1 LLVKYCPLLVLV
13 VLLGP
18 ACHSVQPRQKSGTE
32 FQADKNGHTK
42 GVTYVTPEEYDRMT
56 PEERHRQQV
65 DVGVEVS
72 GQLGGKPRSE
82 PVSEDDLAKAMSE
95 KK

>member
-1 LLVKYCPLLVLV
+1 MKYRPFLALV
-13 VLLGP
+13 VLLGT

-32 FQADKNGHTK
+32 FQADENGHTK

-56 PEERHRQQV
+56 PEERQRQQV
-65 DVGVEVS
+65 AVGVEVS
-72 GQLGGKPRSE
+72 GQLGGKPKSE
-82 PVSEDDLAKAMSE
+82 PVSEDDLAKAMPG